1 MERPGSWSG
10 AARVPAPSCP
20 RDGPAEGPGGREPA
34 SFTEAGTGHLRSR
47 PLARLA
53 TVGPGGQPDVVP
65 AAFEFDGAHVWI
77 GGAASVTRTRR
88 FRDLGDGPGRV
99 APVVDDLVSP
109 EPFAARGIRLYG
121 RAEQPFE
128 RTGMIGPGV
137 FLRVTPAVSWSWNPE
152 GDPVGDERYP
162 SRRTVHGR
170 PGAG

>member
-1 MERPGSWSG
+1 MVRPGRAGPHAVVERPGPWAG
-10 AARVPAPSCP
+10 AARVPSPSPSCP

-34 SFTEAGTGHLRSR
+34 SFTEAGTDHIRSR

-88 FRDLGDGPGRV
+88 FRDLGDGPGRA

-109 EPFAARGIRLYG
+109 NRSSRGASGSTAARSSRSSG
-121 RAEQPFE
+121 RA
-128 RTGMIGPGV
+128 
-137 FLRVTPAVSWSWNPE
+137 
-152 GDPVGDERYP
+152 
-162 SRRTVHGR
+162 
-170 PGAG
+170 